1 PILNS
6 KSKSKNK
13 LKIEFNS
20 KFQIF
25 EIRNRNQK
33 FASMAHETKHDFW
46 LKCTIDL
53 ARISLYVNKMKGV
66 AINHKDIVSGSGTTQ
81 VDQNGLVYSLFVGG
95 KRCQN

>member
-1 PILNS
+1 FKISNRNLNS
-6 KSKSKNK
+6 K
-13 LKIEFNS
+13 
-20 KFQIF
+20 F
-25 EIRNRNQK
+25 EIVIKIKKQIQNHR